1 MSKKKKTTQVFAFM
15 EGVHILSFTITLEET
30 IFHDRFAVN
39 FIATANRKYR
49 NFWRKEN
56 TCVFF
61 FTIGNLKSVGIYER

>member
-1 MSKKKKTTQVFAFM
+1 MSPFNKLVIKNDTVKKKKKTTQVFAFM

-49 NFWRKEN
+49 NF
-56 TCVFF
+56 
-61 FTIGNLKSVGIYER
+61 